1 MIRTKE
7 TTKPGKGQ
15 TLYMVAA
22 VRLPDVQGTFPAA
35 WALAGWGTNKTLSW
49 PPELDLFE
57 APFNNEGQLANI
69 IHQSALTTGGK
80 QTKTGTNEYTQSN
93 PSYDRVYGNYAAPS
107 SLRGRWVVIGAEW
120 NERGTCYSVDG
131 VTTACENYSWVND
144 DGTPANPAM
153 LLVNLAIGGDWATR
167 GLTSIDA
174 SKFPLSLDVD
184 YVRIYRSK

>member
-1 MIRTKE
+1 
-7 TTKPGKGQ
+7 
-15 TLYMVAA
+15 
-22 VRLPDVQGTFPAA
+22 
-35 WALAGWGTNKTLSW
+35 
-49 PPELDLFE
+49 
-57 APFNNEGQLANI
+57 
-69 IHQSALTTGGK
+69 
-80 QTKTGTNEYTQSN
+80 
-93 PSYDRVYGNYAAPS
+93 
-107 SLRGRWVVIGAEW
+107 
-120 NERGTCYSVDG
+120 VDG